1 MSSSRVE
8 TQVSRRSLRRVS
20 SSESSG
26 SGSFLGAGV
35 VVVVGTGVEAFS
47 VDLGAMVD
55 GEFGQVRKD
64 RSAAGSMRE
73 RSC

>member
-1 MSSSRVE
+1 MVTVSSSLSRRVE

-26 SGSFLGAGV
+26 SGSFLGV
-35 VVVVGTGVEAFS
+35 VAVVVGTGVLVFS

-55 GEFGQVRKD
+55 NDEIYGDGID
-64 RSAAGSMRE
+64 
-73 RSC
+73 